1 MSRAVALFTY
11 RLILRVHPAPFV
23 ARFGDEM
30 LWIFKEECQ
39 RGAAGRLLFDGI
51 VSLLRQR
58 LRVQEEP
65 AHASRGV
72 GVLVSDSRMSL
83 VRLFQGWVMSSLLF
97 TGFALL
103 LNRGPFP
110 VAFRP
115 TPAPTCMPCAL
126 PPLVPPQTGVLPEI
140 LR

>member
-11 RLILRVHPAPFV
+11 RLILRIHPAPFV

-30 LWIFKEECQ
+30 LWIFEEECQ
-39 RGAAGRLLFDGI
+39 RGAAGPLLFDGI

-65 AHASRGV
+65 AHAPRGV

-97 TGFALL
+97 AGFALL
-103 LNRGPFP
+103 LDRRPFP
-110 VAFRP
+110 VVFRLAS
-115 TPAPTCMPCAL
+115 APTCMPCEL
-126 PPLVPPQTGVLPEI
+126 PPLVPSQSGAFPKI

>member
-1 MSRAVALFTY
+1 MIRALALLTY
-11 RLILRVHPAPFV
+11 RLILRIHPAPFV

-30 LWIFKEECQ
+30 LWIFEEECQ
-39 RGAAGRLLFDGI
+39 RGAAGQLLFDGI

-58 LRVQEEP
+58 LRVQEEA
-65 AHASRGV
+65 AHATRGI

-97 TGFALL
+97 AGFALL

-115 TPAPTCMPCAL
+115 APAPECMPCDL
-126 PPLVPPQTGVLPEI
+126 PPLVPPQTAFPKM